1 MTRRE
6 HRAGCEF
13 RLAGRSLNGTVLRYG
28 DISPQ
33 HRERFEAGAFA
44 PLPAVPMRLQH
55 DPEMQILAPGGF
67 VLNDT
72 DHALEVRAELPA
84 DSAALRLVQR
94 GVLGG
99 WSVGFHALSERRE
112 SGIRVVSRASL
123 LEISLVDAPSYP
135 ASTAEAR
142 ARSGRRLRSSIPFD
156 RDLACECIAREG
168 TGSGGACVPIARM
181 AKVAG
186 EAMQEAIGRAF
197 DEAQRGV
204 LGPDVLAV
212 HKDYSRPLGSARR
225 GTLRAVEADD
235 GLGVE
240 VDLPTGA
247 AGDAIVDATEAAG
260 VIVRPLIDEA
270 RSEFTDGPDGRTYTR
285 PHLRAVL
292 IGSTDSRAGW
302 PDARIDYEGDGERAV
317 PVARRR
323 LWL

>member
-1 MTRRE
+1 MTPE
-6 HRAGCEF
+6 HRGGCEF

-84 DSAALRLVQR
+84 ASAALRLVQR

-112 SGIRVVSRASL
+112 AGIRVVSRASL

-142 ARSGRRLRSSIPFD
+142 ARSGRRLRAKVPYD
-156 RDLACECIAREG
+156 KALACECIAQRG
-168 TGSGGACVPIARM
+168 PGSGGECVPMVKFTQMAGREM
-181 AKVAG
+181 AKVFD
-186 EAMQEAIGRAF
+186 RAF
-197 DEAQRGV
+197 AAAERDI
-204 LGPDVLAV
+204 LAV
-212 HKDYSRPLGSARR
+212 AGNFRRPLGSVSK
-225 GTLRAVEADD
+225 GTVRAQSVDD
-235 GLGVE
+235 GLEVE
-240 VDLPTGA
+240 VDLPAGA
-247 AGDAIVDATEAAG
+247 VGDEIIAANEAAG
-260 VIVRPLIDEA
+260 VIVRPLIDYD
-270 RSEFTDGPDGRTYTR
+270 RSEFTDGPDGRTVTK
-285 PHLRAVL
+285 PHLRAFIV
-292 IGSTDSRAGW
+292 GATDTKQGWTDAVVDYGDPEGRAA
-302 PDARIDYEGDGERAV
+302 PA
-317 PVARRR
+317 PRRR